1 MITNNKLDIVGI
13 TETWLSNND
22 KNRMLVM
29 NTSHVWTV
37 VIPYIIAPE
46 ILVERVGVGVRIN
59 NRIKH
64 QSRILHD
71 KPEITSF
78 ESIELVIT
86 LGSVTIRLSVIYR
99 MPPVKSKNGL
109 KQGEFCNE
117 FNDYL
122 EKLSCMNGNIV
133 IVGNFN
139 IDWLNTNGSERKR
152 FYNILETF
160 GFVQNICTET
170 HQSHHLLDYIITRK
184 DCNIISDC
192 TVSDFIL
199 DHRVLHASLQC
210 IRPHPVRKQI
220 TVRALRQIKDDALAE
235 DLDRFYVDQMWMWI

>member
-1 MITNNKLDIVGI
+1 
-13 TETWLSNND
+13 
-22 KNRMLVM
+22 
-29 NTSHVWTV
+29 
-37 VIPYIIAPE
+37 
-46 ILVERVGVGVRIN
+46 
-59 NRIKH
+59 
-64 QSRILHD
+64 
-71 KPEITSF
+71 
-78 ESIELVIT
+78 
-86 LGSVTIRLSVIYR
+86 

-122 EKLSCMNGNIV
+122 EKLSCMSGNIV
-133 IVGNFN
+133 IVGDFN

-170 HQSHHLLDYIITRK
+170 HRSHHLLDYIITRK
-184 DCNIISDC
+184 DYNILSDC
-192 TVSDFIL
+192 TVSDFIS

-220 TVRALRQIKDDALAE
+220 AVRAIRRIKDDALTE
-235 DLDRFYVDQMWMWI
+235 DLDRFNVDQGCVDVDTMIKQYDKYLSDLLNKHAPKKNIYVVDRPLNEWMTDGILTLKTIRRKK